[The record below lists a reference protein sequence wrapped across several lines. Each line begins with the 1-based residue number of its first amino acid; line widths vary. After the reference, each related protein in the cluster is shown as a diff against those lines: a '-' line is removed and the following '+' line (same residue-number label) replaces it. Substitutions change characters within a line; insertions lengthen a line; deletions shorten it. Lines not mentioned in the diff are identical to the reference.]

1 MNNSSS
7 NGIIKLG
14 PLVLLAIG
22 LSVFAMHYGA
32 SCMLWPVTWGRNAG
46 TSLWPTF
53 GGFFISGVI
62 LPFLGYI
69 AVNKGGGPLFTIAAK
84 VGPKFV
90 QFFGAF
96 TILIMGP
103 LFVIPRMSAA
113 AWDALSK
120 VFGWEAAPW
129 IALFAF
135 TVAYYAITYWFIYKE
150 GEIIDKMAKILVPL
164 LLILEVAIIIK
175 AVINPIGVPVAK
187 MFSESPF
194 AYGFINGY
202 QTMDLPAALM
212 YAGIII
218 TDVKTRIDPMKPSVQ
233 LMQKSTGWNLIAGAV
248 IGFAVLLVIFIGEFY
263 LGNSSGSVM
272 ADVDYA
278 KLFMSIV
285 VHHWG
290 TVGGA
295 VFNVALVF
303 AAMTTAIGLTA
314 GTGNYF
320 FEASGGKW
328 KYTTIC
334 IVTLAVSTLISV
346 CGLSQ
351 IIRWTAPILNM
362 IYPPCIALVLFTIF
376 MPKFIGAMRGACWAS
391 LGWGVVEA
399 LNGYLGLVGFEG
411 AFTGLYNIVPGANLG
426 FGFVIFFVLGAI
438 IGHFF
443 FNDSQNIDPPMEA
456 AN

>member
-1 MNNSSS
+1 MNNG

-22 LSVFAMHYGA
+22 LAVFAMHYGA

-62 LPFLGYI
+62 LPFLAYI

-120 VFGWEAAPW
+120 VFGLESSPW
-129 IALFAF
+129 ILLFGF
-135 TVAYYAITYWFIYKE
+135 TVLYYAITYWFIYKE
-150 GEIIDKMAKILVPL
+150 GEIIDKVSRILVPL
-164 LLILEVAIIIK
+164 LLVLELAVIIK
-175 AVINPIGVPVAK
+175 ALLNPIGVPVAK
-187 MFSESPF
+187 MFTESPF
-194 AYGFINGY
+194 SYGFINGY

-218 TDVKTRIDPMKPSVQ
+218 TDIKTRIDPMKPSLQ
-233 LMQKSTGWNLIAGAV
+233 LMQKSTGWNVTAGAI
-248 IGFAVLLVIFIGEFY
+248 IGFIVLFFIFLGEFY

-320 FEASGGKW
+320 VEASGGKW
-328 KYTTIC
+328 KYTTVC
-334 IVTLAVSTLISV
+334 IVTLIVSTLISV
-346 CGLSQ
+346 CGLTQ

-362 IYPPCIALVLFTIF
+362 IYPPCIALVLFTVF
-376 MPKFIGAMRGACWAS
+376 APRLLGAMRGACYAS
-391 LGWGVVEA
+391 LAWGVVEA
-399 LNGYLGLVGFEG
+399 LNGYLGLIGFEN
-411 AFTGLYNIVPGANLG
+411 AFAGLYNIVPGANLG
-426 FGFVIFFVLGAI
+426 FGFVIWFVLGAI
-438 IGHFF
+438 IGHFYF
-443 FNDSQNIDPPMEA
+443 KNSDANVPPA
-456 AN
+456 YTAD